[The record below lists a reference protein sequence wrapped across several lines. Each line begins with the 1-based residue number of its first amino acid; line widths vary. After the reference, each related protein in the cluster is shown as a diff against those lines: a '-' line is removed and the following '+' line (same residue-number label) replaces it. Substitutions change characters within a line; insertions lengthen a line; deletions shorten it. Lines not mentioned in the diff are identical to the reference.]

1 MVTRLSI
8 SITQGSE
15 GLVGHMRTLIA
26 TIATVLATL
35 LIATPAAAQASDDT
49 SKPDSTSLHIA
60 LGAFGAAQGADL
72 ATTMYALGRGG
83 LREANPVFR
92 SLSDHPALA
101 GATKM
106 GVAAATAFLLL
117 KVHATHPRLAFWLST
132 AGAGAY
138 SAIAIHNAILIQRH

>member
-1 MVTRLSI
+1 
-8 SITQGSE
+8 
-15 GLVGHMRTLIA
+15 MRMLIA
-26 TIATVLATL
+26 TVATVLAAL
-35 LIATPAAAQASDDT
+35 LIATPAAAQTSDET
-49 SKPDSTSLHIA
+49 SKSGNTPFHIA

-83 LREANPVFR
+83 LQEANPVFS

-132 AGAGAY
+132 VGASAY
-138 SAIAIHNAILIQRH
+138 SAIAIRNTLLIQRQ